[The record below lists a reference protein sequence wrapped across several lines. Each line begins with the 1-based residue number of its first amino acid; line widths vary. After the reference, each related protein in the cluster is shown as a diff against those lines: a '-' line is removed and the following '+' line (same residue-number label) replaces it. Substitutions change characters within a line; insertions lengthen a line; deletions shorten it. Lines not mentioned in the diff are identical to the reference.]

1 MRGFQLD
8 WRWVA
13 LIIFIALLANG
24 RSLPWPVTALALGG
38 GGVYLLV
45 MSWRSAGL
53 GGRGGGGGRGRVTYW
68 RGQRIE
74 MPGTPRRRPAAWSEL
89 APAVVYALIG
99 LALLFGAISIVL
111 NQVLLPGVV

>member
-13 LIIFIALLANG
+13 LIIFVALLANG

-38 GGVYLLV
+38 GGGYLLV

-53 GGRGGGGGRGRVTYW
+53 GRQVGGGGRVTYW
-68 RGQRIE
+68 RGQRVE
-74 MPGTPRRRPAAWSEL
+74 MPGTPRRRRPTLWGEL

-99 LALLFGAISIVL
+99 LALLFGAISIIL
-111 NQVLLPGVV
+111 NHVLLPGVV